1 MSITADPTVDYY
13 SRNAARYF
21 QSTVELDMS
30 ALYDRF
36 LRYLPKSG
44 HILDAGSGSG
54 RDTLAFLKMGY
65 RVTAFD
71 ASPEMAALSTKLT
84 GVRTRVSTFKAFRE
98 TEQYDGIWACA
109 SLLHVPEAELPA
121 TLNQLHWGLK
131 IRGAL
136 YASFREGTGE
146 HHSNS
151 GRHFTDL
158 TVTAFQSL
166 LNIVPG
172 LRLGESWNNVASNSD
187 GTLVPWLNVIAVRD

>member
-1 MSITADPTVDYY
+1 MPIAADPSVDYY

-30 ALYDRF
+30 ALYGRF

-44 HILDAGSGSG
+44 QILDAGSGSG

-65 RVTAFD
+65 QVSAFD
-71 ASPEMAALSTKLT
+71 ASPEMAALSTELT
-84 GVRTRVSTFKAFRE
+84 GVRTLVSTFKDFHE

-109 SLLHVPEAELPA
+109 SLLHVLAAELPA
-121 TLNQLHWGLK
+121 ILNQLNRGLK
-131 IRGAL
+131 THGAL

-146 HHSNS
+146 HHPSS

-158 TVTAFQSL
+158 TVTAFQTL
-166 LNIVPG
+166 LNKVPG
-172 LRLGESWNNVASNSD
+172 LHLRESWNNVASNSD
-187 GTLVPWLNVIAVRD
+187 GALVPWLNVIAVRD